1 MQLEGG
7 EITHLHG
14 AFEDNGARGPCVKVS
29 DNLLYEGEMLRNV
42 FHGEGSLVT
51 RGASALT
58 YKVFTA
64 YPLPKG
70 TSNCSIRVSWASAR
84 SASATLLLP
93 LIEL

>member
-51 RGASALT
+51 RGASAFT
-58 YKVFTA
+58 YKV
-64 YPLPKG
+64 YL
-70 TSNCSIRVSWASAR
+70 SCSLGILQLTR
-84 SASATLLLP
+84 
-93 LIEL
+93 